1 MLAEGE
7 AQSPEFF
14 GRLLRKRAPAFD
26 LALPDDVRE
35 RLSRFLA
42 ELDLARR
49 QTNLTGPVTA
59 EELVDHVLESA
70 YGEKLI
76 PHGARVIDIGS
87 GAGFPGIPLAVL
99 RPDILVTPVEPR
111 RKRREFLLEASERVG
126 IANLAPP
133 EKTLGSL
140 SSDVANVAT
149 ARAVGSVERL
159 LGKARFLQP
168 GGLFL
173 AWTTDAR
180 LLSRRLL
187 PVFALEGEL
196 PVPESRRKTIA
207 SFRKQSVPRGTRQ
220 EHLDRG

>member
-14 GRLLRKRAPAFD
+14 GRRLQERAPVFD
-26 LALPDDVRE
+26 LTLPDNVLE
-35 RLSRFLA
+35 ALSRFLA

-49 QTNLTGPVTA
+49 RTNLTGRLTA
-59 EELVDHVLESA
+59 EELVDHALESA
-70 YGEKLI
+70 FGEKLI

-111 RKRREFLLEASERVG
+111 RKRREFLLHASERVG
-126 IANLAPP
+126 TSNLAPP
-133 EKTLGSL
+133 EKSL
-140 SSDVANVAT
+140 SGLDSDVANVAT
-149 ARAVGSVERL
+149 ARAVGGVERL

-187 PVFALEGEL
+187 PVFAFETQLS
-196 PVPESRRKTIA
+196 VPESRRKTIA
-207 SFRKQSVPRGTRQ
+207 SFRKRRVPRGTR
-220 EHLDRG
+220 EENRDRG